1 MALLIE
7 DTIAA
12 ISTPLGKSGIGVIR
26 LSGKDSLKITESIL
40 LSRKEHIEDRVPTLG
55 SIFEP
60 KAREKLDQALVTYFK
75 SPRSYTGED
84 VVEISCHGSPV
95 ILKAVMRLLLQSGA
109 RLATPGEFTFRA
121 FLRGRMDLVQA
132 EAVRDLIEAKTLF
145 QAKVAHQQAAGSLSR
160 RLKPVKNQL
169 IQLISVLEAGVDFAE
184 DDVPVMAWEEI
195 RERLVPIDQELKHL
209 HSSFSYGKIVTTG
222 LTLAI
227 MGRPNVGKSSLFNA
241 FLREERAIVTEVPG
255 TTRDLITESTE
266 IQGIPVRL
274 VDTAGIREVS
284 DKVERIGIDKSF
296 EALADADRILL
307 LLDGSEE
314 LAAEDRRLL
323 SELEGME
330 YYLVINKVDLP
341 QRIGL
346 ENITGTPKA
355 ICQTSAKT
363 GQGVEL
369 LKDTLVREFSQ
380 EKVLEREGAFVTSIR
395 HEKLIGE
402 ALQATSRVRQSLQE
416 QMPHEIV
423 LLDLYA
429 TLRALNALTGETT
442 VEDILD
448 NIFST
453 FCIGK

>member
-1 MALLIE
+1 MGSLIE

-12 ISTPLGKSGIGVIR
+12 ISTPLGKSGIGVVR

-40 LSRKEHIEDRVPTLG
+40 LSGKEDIEDRVPTLG
-55 SIFEP
+55 SLFEP
-60 KAREKLDQALVTYFK
+60 KTGQKLDQALVTYFK

-95 ILKAVMRLLLQSGA
+95 ILKAVMRLLLESGA

-121 FLRGRMDLVQA
+121 FLRGRIDLVQA

-160 RLKPVKNQL
+160 RLRPVKNQL
-169 IQLISVLEAGVDFAE
+169 IQLISLLEAGIDFAE
-184 DDVPVMAWEEI
+184 DDVPVMPGEEI
-195 RERLVPIDQELKHL
+195 GERLSLIDQELNCL
-209 HSSFSYGKIVTTG
+209 YASFSYGKIVTAG

-227 MGRPNVGKSSLFNA
+227 IGRPNVGKSSLFNA

-255 TTRDLITESTE
+255 TTRDLITESME

-274 VDTAGIREVS
+274 VDTAGIRDVS

-296 EALADADRILL
+296 EALADADRVLL

-314 LAAEDRRLL
+314 LTAEDHHLL
-323 SELEGME
+323 SQLKDRE
-330 YYLVINKVDLP
+330 YYVVINKIDLP
-341 QRIGL
+341 QRIIL
-346 ENITGTPKA
+346 DSIIGTPQA
-355 ICQTSAKT
+355 ICQISAKT
-363 GQGVEL
+363 GLGVEL
-369 LKDTLVREFSQ
+369 LKDILAKELNQ
-380 EKVLEREGAFVTSIR
+380 DKVLEREGALVTNIR

-402 ALQATSRVRQSLQE
+402 AWQATSRVKQSLHD
-416 QMPHEIV
+416 QMPHEIL

-429 TLRALNALTGETT
+429 GLKALNALTGETT